1 VLIKPAGITGAE
13 LAESEIVG
21 MWTDREDIRDSAEF
35 ARQLR
40 ERASRRK

>member
-1 VLIKPAGITGAE
+1 MLIKPAGITGAE